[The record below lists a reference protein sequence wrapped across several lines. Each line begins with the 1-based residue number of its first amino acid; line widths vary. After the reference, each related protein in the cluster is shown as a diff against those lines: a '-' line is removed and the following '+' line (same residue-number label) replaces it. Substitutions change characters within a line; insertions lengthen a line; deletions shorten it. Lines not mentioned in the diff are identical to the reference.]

1 MEIEAELAQTI
12 AQEVSHSTHHNINF
26 FDTSGHCI
34 ASTDPSRIGSFHE
47 AAFLAANRRVT
58 VEVDDSKQYI
68 GARNGINVP
77 VSFQGQVV
85 AVIGITGRKQDVKP
99 FGDVLRRMTEILLQ
113 ENFERTTRFDKSMT
127 MANLVTLLLTDQSD
141 PSMLSYLSSALNV
154 DLAQDH
160 ICLVAAFDGK
170 DHSYQDRASLLN
182 DMNAFLE
189 RQASGSFFSLR
200 PQTATFFIPLAS
212 IGSGQDSI
220 LQLADRL
227 AVPLSHH
234 VKSFFIGISDPFHP
248 GDQAE
253 GQAEGFPAAYQTA
266 FRQASM
272 AADSAS
278 RRMTGTYLTFD
289 SLDIDILL
297 RSSKEEDRRVFL
309 SHVLGDMTDEEIR
322 QASDLFL
329 TYTAC
334 NGSIIRTAR
343 ELFLHKNTVQNR
355 LNKITDLTGY
365 NPRDLKDHTV
375 LALAFA
381 IQRAYGYTGN

>member
-12 AQEVSHSTHHNINF
+12 AQEVSRSTHHNINF

-189 RQASGSFFSLR
+189 RQARLLLLPSPADSHFLHPLGIHWIRARQHPAAGRPLGRPPVPSCEVLLHRHQRSLPPGR
-200 PQTATFFIPLAS
+200 PGRGPGGELPCR
-212 IGSGQDSI
+212 
-220 LQLADRL
+220 LPDRL
-227 AVPLSHH
+227 SPSLY
-234 VKSFFIGISDPFHP
+234 GR
-248 GDQAE
+248 
-253 GQAEGFPAAYQTA
+253 GQRKQTH
-266 FRQASM
+266 
-272 AADSAS
+272 
-278 RRMTGTYLTFD
+278 
-289 SLDIDILL
+289 
-297 RSSKEEDRRVFL
+297 DRDL
-309 SHVLGDMTDEEIR
+309 
-322 QASDLFL
+322 SDL
-329 TYTAC
+329 
-334 NGSIIRTAR
+334 
-343 ELFLHKNTVQNR
+343 
-355 LNKITDLTGY
+355 
-365 NPRDLKDHTV
+365 
-375 LALAFA
+375 
-381 IQRAYGYTGN
+381 